1 MDTNN
6 RKTGEYKKLS
16 VSDLQRHYERCEPAI
31 LSYCKEGDTFRALV
45 GNHNHWWDTDRE
57 KGTAKLFYPNSEKYK
72 ALTRKYRTLY
82 WTTQFFT
89 AETANIEKP
98 YDFKE
103 YEISEQIGGRE
114 ETFYHSFFLDLDA
127 VKVDKDN
134 KPQDIHTP
142 GMIEWL
148 EKAIKFFADTL
159 LNAGVKSFGLA
170 FSGGGVYCVLHPRLG
185 ELGDID
191 KDDYAYRMEVWQKA
205 FDSFI
210 EDTENA
216 FFRKYPA
223 ALGWVKFD
231 KLNFGAKRQV
241 KSLFAIHKKF
251 DYAVIPLDKHNP
263 KIDLKAASLPISDEI
278 IENGKDWLV
287 YQDDSTPFGK
297 LLSTFLDKAKEKITK
312 THGKRIIEI
321 EKNEVPM
328 SNWAPCIRNILKI
341 QVLSVGGGASRASG
355 VLLSYM
361 RFMGVPEDKALKTF
375 REIAQRW
382 NSPTSN
388 LFERWYKCEGVD
400 EPTCFVGNCAKMRE
414 KGGGYPHPT
423 LGDLNVCVPDAICKE
438 NKIVDPMRYHS
449 KKKTKR
455 GGVDVADIDLK
466 FGDNDFGTAKI
477 RRGYGGGVLIRVD
490 SDKYA
495 VAERTAPIDFYQR
508 SWHVNNIFTKIKK
521 ELGDDF
527 DTFFDKLEN
536 VFEEKIGGLPEI
548 ETTEEDENNV
558 EYKTKGELEDG
569 RFFEEIMRDGEETFV
584 VYNPENDAYEYIH
597 DLNNGGKLILPRK
610 VSDGEIN
617 SLMLPDGIEEYGT
630 LPELRKEMVAFGL
643 TEFDPVDNEDLFELV
658 IYLCLTTWIAPEIME
673 DLIEKFIPIVSA
685 RGASETGKKRFLT
698 VMRWLTYRSMY
709 VLKTVKV
716 PTLFRMVSPW
726 DATLILDEADLSDSN
741 ENADFIEFLNSRA
754 DGVSIPRY
762 NASTG
767 ELDFFKSFGMT
778 VLAERSAAVDDGF
791 ESRKIIYPSDATPN
805 PKDYS
810 LIPPEEWC
818 VRGRQLLRKLLLF
831 KFRHMKN
838 AMPNNLIIPNVK
850 SFRVRESLLVLQS
863 LSGEDEEIAQ
873 KISEIAQ
880 KLEERI
886 ILERANSLD
895 GMIIN
900 IVYEAVVDEEGFIQ
914 LHGDHYEM
922 IRAHKPKNG
931 EEIGYNSLITL
942 KTVSGTMNKVLLPA
956 EVARRWRG
964 LGQGTREQG
973 RFESIRYRGIIQIQ
987 NPKMFRKLLPKYVV
1001 DIDWELVD
1009 ENIPDPDKKP
1019 KGEEKEGEG
1028 E

>member
-1 MDTNN
+1 MSSNS
-6 RKTGEYKKLS
+6 LS
-16 VSDLQRHYERCEPAI
+16 SKHIKVSLSDLKQHYARCENVI

-45 GNHNHWWDTDRE
+45 GNHNHWWKTDRE
-57 KGTAKLFYPNSEKYK
+57 KGTAKLFYPNSENYK
-72 ALTRKYRTLY
+72 SLTDKYRTLY

-103 YEISEQIGGRE
+103 YEISEQIGRRE
-114 ETFYHSFFLDLDA
+114 ETFYHSFFLDLDT
-127 VKVDKDN
+127 VKTDKNDN
-134 KPQDIHTP
+134 PQDIHAP
-142 GMIEWL
+142 GMIGWL

-159 LNAGVKSFGLA
+159 LNAGVRSFGLA
-170 FSGGGVYCVLHPRLG
+170 FSGGGVYCVLHPLLG
-185 ELGDID
+185 ELGGID
-191 KDDYAYRMEVWQKA
+191 KDDYAHRMEVWQKA

-216 FFRKYPA
+216 FFEKYPDA
-223 ALGWVKFD
+223 VGMVKFD
-231 KLNFGAKRQV
+231 KLNFDAKRQV
-241 KSLFAIHKKF
+241 KSIFSIHKKF
-251 DYAVIPLDKHNP
+251 NYAVIPLDKRNP
-263 KIDLKAASLPISDEI
+263 RIDLKAASLPISDEI
-278 IENGKDWLV
+278 IEKGKNWLV
-287 YQDDSTPFGK
+287 YQNDSTAFGK
-297 LLSTFLDKAKEKITK
+297 LLNTFLDKAKETTEE
-312 THGKRIIEI
+312 THGTRVVEI
-321 EKNEVPM
+321 ESEEI
-328 SNWAPCIRNILKI
+328 SEEHWAPCIKNMLAIQKLKT
-341 QVLSVGGGASRASG
+341 GGGASRALG
-355 VLLSYM
+355 VLASYL
-361 RFMGVPEDKALKTF
+361 RYVGVPEYKAHTIF
-375 REIAQRW
+375 SDIATKW
-382 NSPTSN
+382 GASTSN
-388 LFERWYKCEGVD
+388 LFERWYKCEGVK
-400 EPTCFVGNCAKMRE
+400 EPQCFVPSCEKVKT

-423 LGDLNVCVPDAICKE
+423 LGDLDICTPNDGCKDI
-438 NKIVDPMRYHS
+438 NSPVLYHLQF
-449 KKKTKR
+449 KRKAKR
-455 GGVDVADIDLK
+455 GGVDVTDICLK
-466 FGDNDFGTAKI
+466 SGDTDFGTVKI
-477 RRGYGGGVLIRVD
+477 RRGYEGGVLIRID

-508 SWHVNNIFTKIKK
+508 SWHVNNIFAKIKK
-521 ELGDDF
+521 ELGNDF
-527 DTFFDKLEN
+527 EAFFDKLEN
-536 VFEEKIGGLPEI
+536 EIEEKIDALPEI
-548 ETTEEDENNV
+548 EKNGEDENNA

-569 RFFEEIMRDGEETFV
+569 RYFEEIVRDGEETFA
-584 VYNPENDAYEYIH
+584 VYNPENDTCEYIH
-597 DLNNGGKLILPRK
+597 ELNNGGKLILPRK
-610 VSDGEIN
+610 VGDGEIN
-617 SLMLPDGIEEYGT
+617 SLMLPDGVEEYET
-630 LPELRKEMVAFGL
+630 LPELRKEMVAFAL
-643 TEFDPVDNEDLFELV
+643 KEFDPVDNKDLFELV
-658 IYLCLTTWIAPEIME
+658 IYLCLTTWIAPEIMMG
-673 DLIEKFIPIVSA
+673 LIEKFMAIVSA

-726 DATLILDEADLSDSN
+726 DATLILDEADLSDST
-741 ENADFIEFLNSRA
+741 ENADFIEFMNARA

-831 KFRHMKN
+831 KFRHIKN
-838 AMPNNLIIPNVK
+838 VMPNNLIIPNVK

-863 LSGEDEEIAQ
+863 LSSEDEEIAQ

-900 IVYEAVVDEEGFIQ
+900 IIYEAVVDEEGFIQ

-987 NPKMFRKLLPKYVV
+987 NAKMFRKLLPKYVV

-1009 ENIPDPDKKP
+1009 ENIPDPDKNP
-1019 KGEEKEGEG
+1019 KGEEKEGE
-1028 E
+1028 EE

>member
-1 MDTNN
+1 MANN
-6 RKTGEYKKLS
+6 KKKEEYKKVS

-103 YEISEQIGGRE
+103 YKISEQIGGRE
-114 ETFYHSFFLDLDA
+114 ETVYHSFFLDLDA

-134 KPQDIHTP
+134 NRQDIHTP

-148 EKAIKFFADTL
+148 EKALKFFADKLTD
-159 LNAGVKSFGLA
+159 AGVKSFGLA

-185 ELGDID
+185 ELNDMD

-205 FDSFI
+205 FDLFI
-210 EDTENA
+210 SDTEEA
-216 FFRKYPA
+216 FFKKYPD

-231 KLNFGAKRQV
+231 KLNYDAKRQV
-241 KSLFAIHKKF
+241 KSLFSIHKKF
-251 DYAVIPLDKHNP
+251 NYAVIPLDKNNP
-263 KIDLKAASLPISDEI
+263 KINLKEASLPISDET
-278 IENGKDWLV
+278 IEKAKDWLI
-287 YQDDSTPFGK
+287 YQDDDSEKFGK
-297 LLSTFLDKAKEKITK
+297 LLSTFLGKAKKTIEK
-312 THGKRIIEI
+312 THGIRVVSIEPKEI
-321 EKNEVPM
+321 SEKY
-328 SNWAPCIRNILKI
+328 WAPCILNILAI
-341 QVLSVGGGASRASG
+341 
-355 VLLSYM
+355 
-361 RFMGVPEDKALKTF
+361 KALKTGGGATTALSVLCSYMRYLGVPEEKAYSIF
-375 REIAQRW
+375 HNLAAKWGAE
-382 NSPTSN
+382 TSN
-388 LFERWYKCEGVD
+388 LFERWYKCAHLKEPRCFV
-400 EPTCFVGNCAKMRE
+400 PTCVKFKT
-414 KGGGYPHPT
+414 KGGYPHPE
-423 LGDLNVCVPDAICKE
+423 LGSLDICTPNDGCKDI
-438 NKIVDPMRYHS
+438 NSPIWYHRQF

-455 GGVDVADIDLK
+455 GGVDVVDIELK
-466 FGDNDFGTAKI
+466 SGDKDFGTAKI
-477 RRGYGGGVLIRVD
+477 RRGYEGGVLIRID

-508 SWHVNNIFTKIKK
+508 SWYVNNIFAKIKK

-527 DTFFDKLEN
+527 ESFFDKLEN
-536 VFEEKIGGLPEI
+536 EFEEKVDALPEI
-548 ETTEEDENNV
+548 EKNGEDENNV

-569 RFFEEIMRDGEETFV
+569 RYFEEIMCDGEETFAL
-584 VYNPENDAYEYIH
+584 YNPENDTYEYIH
-597 DLNNGGKLILPRK
+597 ELNTGGKLILPRK
-610 VSDGEIN
+610 VGDGEIN
-617 SLMLPDGIEEYGT
+617 SLMLPDGVEEYGT
-630 LPELRKEMVAFGL
+630 LAELRKDMVNFAL
-643 TEFDPVDNEDLFELV
+643 KEFDPVDNKELFELV
-658 IYLCLTTWIAPEIME
+658 IYLCLATWIAPEIMLN
-673 DLIEKFIPIVSA
+673 LIEKFIPIVST

-741 ENADFIEFLNSRA
+741 ENADFIEFMNARC
-754 DGVSIPRY
+754 DGVSVPRY
-762 NASTG
+762 NAKNEET
-767 ELDFFKSFGMT
+767 DFFKSFGMT
-778 VLAERSAAVDDGF
+778 VLAERSAAADDGY

-831 KFRHMKN
+831 KFRHLKN
-838 AMPNNLIIPNVK
+838 VMPNNLSIPNVK

-863 LSGEDEEIAQ
+863 LSGEDEEIKD
-873 KISEIAQ
+873 KIQDIAK
-880 KLEERI
+880 KLEQRI

-895 GMIIN
+895 GMIMN
-900 IVYEAVVDEEGFIQ
+900 IVYEAVVDIDGYMN
-914 LHGDHYEM
+914 LHGDHWEM
-922 IRAHKPKNG
+922 IREHKGNEMG
-931 EEIGYNSLITL
+931 EAAYSSLITL
-942 KTVSGTMNKVLLPA
+942 KTVSETMNKVLLPV
-956 EVARRWRG
+956 EIARRWRG
-964 LGQGTREQG
+964 LGQGTCEQE
-973 RFESIRYRGIIQIQ
+973 RFDGKRYRGIIQIQ

-1019 KGEEKEGEG
+1019 KGEEKEGDG